1 MSPTHANKRGVRYRY
16 YVSRPLLNGSTKGE
30 QEGQRVPALA
40 LESLVSRRLRDQL
53 ANQVAFL
60 DVVQNFTSDPA
71 IQKRLLEHAN
81 VLFEDDG
88 DIGARLRA
96 FVRTVAV
103 RIQVHSDRIDIS
115 FDCSLVCQWLDG
127 TINESESVNN
137 ATSHRQLMT
146 LSIPASLRRAG
157 KELRIVVDDGSQSAP
172 ANPVLVRLLARA
184 HLIRERM
191 LNERNLTL
199 DDIAASEGIGRGYTT
214 RLFRISLL
222 APSIFS
228 AILSGRQPPEL
239 NARRLLEDTRFPLDW
254 NEQRQRLGF
263 ELAN

>member
-1 MSPTHANKRGVRYRY
+1 
-16 YVSRPLLNGSTKGE
+16 
-30 QEGQRVPALA
+30 LA
-40 LESLVSRRLRDQL
+40 LEALVLRRLSDQL
-53 ANQVAFL
+53 ANQIAFL
-60 DVVQNFTSDPA
+60 DVVQHYTSDPA
-71 IQKRLLEHAN
+71 IQKRLIERATALN
-81 VLFEDDG
+81 GDDG

-96 FVRTVAV
+96 FVRAVAV
-103 RIQVHSDRIDIS
+103 RIQVHSDRVDIS
-115 FDCSLVCQWLDG
+115 FNRSLVCQWLDG
-127 TINESESVNN
+127 TIDESESVKNSM
-137 ATSHRQLMT
+137 SHCSLMT
-146 LSIPASLRRAG
+146 LSVPASLRRAG
-157 KELRIVVDDGSQSAP
+157 KELRIVVDDGSESAS
-172 ANPVLVRLLARA
+172 ANPVLVRLLVRA